1 MAKPLQVMGDVE
13 LLGVVRLQVVGGI
26 QNCWG
31 LQRA

>member
-1 MAKPLQVMGDVE
+1 MAKPLQVLGDAE
-13 LLGVVRLQVVGGI
+13 LLGVVRLRVVGGI